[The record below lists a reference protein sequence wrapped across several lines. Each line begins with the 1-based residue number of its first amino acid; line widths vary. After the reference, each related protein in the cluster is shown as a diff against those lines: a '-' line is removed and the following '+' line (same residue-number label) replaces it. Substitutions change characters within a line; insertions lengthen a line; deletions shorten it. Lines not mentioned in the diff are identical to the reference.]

1 MTTENPKAPK
11 QDGAAAVACTD
22 LLACEC
28 ANWTSRRLDIRLLT
42 NHHESCP
49 KGDVMGS
56 AKSLIRALVKG
67 LEAWG
72 AEEDGIYPEAWEA
85 YKRGKAVI
93 GEFDWKEDVH
103 ANILTRTKEV
113 SDLCIPTI
121 PLLLLRLANSEV
133 SSGAKNL

>member
-28 ANWTSRRLDIRLLT
+28 ANWTSRRLDISLLT

-113 SDLCIPTI
+113 SDEPRITTMRP
-121 PLLLLRLANSEV
+121 
-133 SSGAKNL
+133 